1 MGDSLEM
8 FQETGSLRAPATGHG
23 RPAVYQ
29 HRMRSMTGYGR
40 GTARFEGRQIAVELS
55 SVNRKQA
62 EIYLTLPRELA
73 ELEPRVRDEINTHI
87 SRGRLT
93 VSVALHTRPSSQA
106 GVNLAAA
113 RAYRAQLD
121 DLRKALKLGGDVTL
135 EQVLRGPGVMETETA
150 EIDVEAAWL
159 ELRKA
164 LKIALKHFVQM
175 REIEGN
181 ALATDLRTRTLA
193 IQKNTREIERL
204 ASRVAEHH
212 RAALLDRAAKA
223 GLEIAPS
230 DERLIKEIVF
240 FADRSDI
247 SEELTRLRSHLD
259 QFLGHFQRKEP
270 VGRTLDFL
278 LQELFREINTIGNKA
293 NFLAISQIVVVVK
306 TELEK
311 LREQVQNIE

>member
-1 MGDSLEM
+1 
-8 FQETGSLRAPATGHG
+8 
-23 RPAVYQ
+23 
-29 HRMRSMTGYGR
+29 MRSMTGYGR
-40 GTARFEGRQIAVELS
+40 GTARFDGRQIAVELS
-55 SVNRKQA
+55 AVNRKQA
-62 EIYLTLPRELA
+62 EISLSLPRELA
-73 ELEPRVRDEINTHI
+73 EVEPRVRDEINAHI

-93 VSVALHTRPSSQA
+93 VSVALHARPGGHA

-113 RAYRAQLD
+113 RAYRGQLES
-121 DLRKALKLGGDVTL
+121 LRKTLKLGGDVTL
-135 EQVLRGPGVMETETA
+135 EQVLKGPGVMETETT
-150 EIDVEAAWL
+150 EIDVEAAWK
-159 ELRKA
+159 ELHKA
-164 LKIALKHFVQM
+164 LQTALKHFVQM
-175 REIEGN
+175 REREGK
-181 ALATDLRTRTLA
+181 ALAADLRARTLS
-193 IQKNTREIERL
+193 IQKNIHEIERL
-204 ASRVAEHH
+204 APQVAAHH
-212 RAALLDRAAKA
+212 RAALLDRVAKA

-230 DERLIKEIVF
+230 DERVLKEIVF

-259 QFLGHFQRKEP
+259 QFLAHFQRKEP